1 MDELKKVD
9 GDLNAISIIIPKDK
23 KNKIT
28 NKYNKCDGIPTILNT
43 LYLIAGIPF
52 IVILVIVCLYFC
64 LFLSID
70 YTYLS
75 LFFIICI
82 YVVSFLLPILLTYSH
97 IKSVK
102 KKCFNYGN
110 DIKTKIAIVTPVN
123 YN

>member
-70 YTYLS
+70 YIYLS

-102 KKCFNYGN
+102 KNVLTMVMILKL
-110 DIKTKIAIVTPVN
+110 K
-123 YN
+123 